1 LPTLAS
7 VLPRPHILT
16 YAGIA
21 PSLATPLLHA
31 GAGAALLGRITLGRN
46 AWIGALSVIRADG
59 HFIRVGDEFRLG
71 TRATLHI
78 NHEIYPCVVGDRV
91 AVGANACV
99 HACTVG
105 SDVMI
110 GNDVVVLDGAVLEDN
125 VVLDPGATVFPNKQL
140 PGGWRYAGSPARPVA
155 RLEAGEVAA
164 RRATTIGAPGTS
176 DGPLWPRGVPAADC
190 DIHPSVFI
198 AGTASVRGR
207 LLAAEHASIWYSN
220 DLDADRATISIGART
235 NIQDNTTIR
244 CATELGV
251 SIGHSCTV
259 GHNVTI
265 HDCVIGNETLIGI
278 GSWVAPGTRVGSRVL
293 LAAAAR
299 TTPGQVLEG
308 GWVYAGSPARKF
320 APLDA
325 AKLALTELI
334 VKQYCQYA
342 RDFTVLERDAVGA
355 K

>member
-1 LPTLAS
+1 
-7 VLPRPHILT
+7 VLPRPHILP

-21 PSLATPLLHA
+21 PSLASPLLHA

-46 AWIGALSVIRADG
+46 AWMGALSVIRADG

-78 NHEIYPCVVGDRV
+78 NHEIYPCIVGDRV

-105 SDVMI
+105 SDVVI
-110 GNDVVVLDGAVLEDN
+110 GDGVVILDGAALENN
-125 VVLDPGATVFPNKQL
+125 VVLEPGSTVFPNKRV
-140 PGGWRYAGSPARPVA
+140 PGGLRYAGSPAKPVA
-155 RLEAGEVAA
+155 HLDAGEVAA
-164 RRATTIGAPGTS
+164 RRAATIGEPDSGN
-176 DGPLWPRGVPAADC
+176 GPLWLQGAPAAGS

-207 LLAAEHASIWYSN
+207 LVAAEDVSIWYSN
-220 DLDADRATISIGART
+220 DLDAGSATISIGARS

-244 CATELGV
+244 CPTQQGV
-251 SIGHSCTV
+251 SIGHSCVV

-278 GSWVAPGTRVGSRVL
+278 GSWVAPGTRVGDRVL

-308 GWVYAGSPARKF
+308 GWMYAGRPARKF
-320 APLDA
+320 ALLDN
-325 AKLALTELI
+325 AKLDLTALI
-334 VKQYCQYA
+334 VEQYCQYA
-342 RDFTVLERDAVGA
+342 RDFMALERGAVGA
-355 K
+355 R

>member
-1 LPTLAS
+1 M
-7 VLPRPHILT
+7 LPRPHILA

-198 AGTASVRGR
+198 AGTASLRGR

-251 SIGHSCTV
+251 SIGHSCT
-259 GHNVTI
+259 
-265 HDCVIGNETLIGI
+265 
-278 GSWVAPGTRVGSRVL
+278 SA
-293 LAAAAR
+293 
-299 TTPGQVLEG
+299 TT
-308 GWVYAGSPARKF
+308 
-320 APLDA
+320 
-325 AKLALTELI
+325 
-334 VKQYCQYA
+334 
-342 RDFTVLERDAVGA
+342 
-355 K
+355 

>member
-1 LPTLAS
+1 
-7 VLPRPHILT
+7 VLPRPHILA
-16 YAGIA
+16 YAGNA

-46 AWIGALSVIRADG
+46 AWIGALSVVRADG
-59 HFIRVGDEFRLG
+59 HFIRIGDEFRLG

-78 NHEIYPCVVGDRV
+78 NHEIYPCIVGDRV

-105 SDVMI
+105 SDVVI
-110 GNDVVVLDGAVLEDN
+110 GDGVVVLDGAVLEDN
-125 VVLDPGATVFPNKQL
+125 VVLDPGATVFPNKRL
-140 PGGWRYAGSPARPVA
+140 AGGLRYAGSPARAVA

-164 RRATTIGAPGTS
+164 RRATAMGTAGTS
-176 DGPLWPRGVPAADC
+176 DGLLRLRAAVAADC

-207 LLAAEHASIWYSN
+207 LLAAEDASIWYSN
-220 DLDADRATISIGART
+220 DLDAGSATISIGART

-244 CATELGV
+244 CATKLGV
-251 SIGHSCTV
+251 SIGHSCTI

-265 HDCVIGNETLIGI
+265 HDCIFGNETLIGI
-278 GSWVAPGTRVGSRVL
+278 GSWVAPGTRVGDRVL

-308 GWVYAGSPARKF
+308 GWMYAGSPARKF

-342 RDFTVLERDAVGA
+342 HDFTALERDGLAA